1 LLFTGNTSCDEGDLR
16 RRADRSSSFMD
27 LSLKEKEM
35 RHLILAAATFG
46 ALGLAMVST
55 AQADNYYGPRQ
66 RGNECYIRQNG
77 EQGYWA
83 PCKTGQAAQ
92 ATNAASKGNSKSA
105 SKKK

>member
-1 LLFTGNTSCDEGDLR
+1 
-16 RRADRSSSFMD
+16 MD

-35 RHLILAAATFG
+35 RHLTLAAATFG

-83 PCKTGQAAQ
+83 ACKGQQAAQ
-92 ATNAASKGNSKSA
+92 ATNAASKGKNSKSA